1 MNRKKIIIAAVIFVV
16 LATAAGYKVFR
27 PQEHGITATG
37 TIEITRVDITPKVG
51 GYITEFRIKEG
62 DNLTNGQRVAV
73 ISRPDLKAQV
83 LRDEAALEKAIAG
96 LKDLEKGARSQE
108 RQEFLAMVQSANSVY
123 QKARTDFERYKVL
136 YSQGAI
142 SAQQYDSAK
151 SALDVA
157 YQALVSAQQKLS
169 LADEGARPDAVTAQ
183 KQEVERNKAILAS
196 SRSQL
201 ADTIITTPRSGLVL
215 SKNYENNEYVNP
227 GSPIA
232 TIGDMQD
239 CWVKVYVASTQLG
252 LIKIGQQVN
261 VKVDSFPDKIFHGH
275 IKEIS
280 QTAEFTPRQSLTQ
293 RERANQ
299 VFAVKV
305 KLDNSRG
312 ILKPGMPAD
321 VIIL

>member
-1 MNRKKIIIAAVIFVV
+1 MNRKKIIIGTVIF
-16 LATAAGYKVFR
+16 LAFMAAAGYKIFR
-27 PQEHGITATG
+27 PQEQGITATG

-51 GYITEFRIKEG
+51 GYVTELQIKEG
-62 DNLTNGQRVAV
+62 DSLTNGQKVAV
-73 ISRPDLKAQV
+73 ISRPDLQAQV

-96 LKDLEKGARSQE
+96 LKDLEKGARLQE
-108 RQEFLAMVQSANSVY
+108 RRELSAVVQSANSVHH
-123 QKARTDFERYKVL
+123 KALADFERYKVL
-136 YSQGAI
+136 FRQGAI

-169 LADEGARPDAVTAQ
+169 LADEGARPDAIIAQ
-183 KQEVERNKAILAS
+183 KQEVERNRAILAS

-201 ADTIITTPRSGLVL
+201 ADTVIAVPRSGIVL

-239 CWVKVYVASTQLG
+239 CWVKIYVASTQLG
-252 LIKIGQQVN
+252 LIKVGQQVD
-261 VKVDSFPDKIFHGH
+261 VKVDSFPDKVFRGQ

-280 QTAEFTPRQSLTQ
+280 QTAEFTPRQSITQ

-305 KLDNSRG
+305 KIDNSQG

-321 VIIL
+321 VVIL